1 MFDIDSGK
9 LLIIGIIALIVIG
22 PKELPGVMRQVGQAL
37 GKVRRMA
44 AEFQGQFMEAMR
56 ESELEELKKDVEKM
70 SEAANFKNFDPLAE
84 VKSQLQDVSSQVE
97 SSLSAPVTPVASAE
111 LPPLQTPA
119 VGDAVADSIPSHGVE
134 GAGPQPAPAAE
145 LLGPP
150 SDPLLDALAPPPHG
164 AHEAIKTSGA
174 A

>member
-9 LLIIGIIALIVIG
+9 LLIIGIVALVVIG
-22 PKELPGVMRQVGQAL
+22 PKELPGVLRQVGNAL

-70 SEAANFKNFDPLAE
+70 SESANFTNFDPLAD
-84 VKSQLQDVSSQVE
+84 VKSQLQEVSSQVE
-97 SSLSAPVTPVASAE
+97 SSLAAPVAPVE
-111 LPPLQTPA
+111 TVDLPAPEITSIPAPDPLTQVAAPQATPA
-119 VGDAVADSIPSHGVE
+119 PDH
-134 GAGPQPAPAAE
+134 AP
-145 LLGPP
+145 L
-150 SDPLLDALAPPPHG
+150 
-164 AHEAIKTSGA
+164 KTGGA